1 MILNGECGVFNP
13 LLIECLKEL
22 QETLRRELEVTPF
35 DTKREKA
42 LGDGAK
48 PAESKE

>member
-22 QETLRRELEVTPF
+22 QETLRCR
-35 DTKREKA
+35 A
-42 LGDGAK
+42 
-48 PAESKE
+48 